1 MHYIREKRNELEKFI
16 HEQMIGPGGCLDKFS
31 IVQPEDCEETNGEVI
46 NTTPGSIYSS
56 AILFP
61 KRDKNVLQESDVD
74 DNESMTSDTEDS
86 MKDNDNSTANAD
98 DTNIDHSDDI
108 TSLARRFP
116 NSIGISCCMPYD
128 KLNED
133 VSIVVSGRYYTKIKS
148 ATELLVRINEP
159 SEFEAFFNTDDVKKV
174 VSQYTEYSKV
184 DDSYFIKLKAKI
196 NDQSLKQLHSD
207 LRDLNMIVCK
217 KVANKYTSLKD
228 IYEKISEKARYL
240 SSFKSD
246 LFNKYLMRVDAKG
259 NYPAKDIVDDIN
271 KAIDDIELY
280 ETFLSYIEDVIAI
293 SDSKGFGYWKEST
306 FDVPLDLSNI
316 DLHDSEKESLV
327 LKDIV
332 KINVSEGINMSMD
345 ARLKTIKK
353 GDKAYLKV
361 LIQNTSTPVQETT
374 KRYFSIVS
382 EMVNERSFF
391 GVKID
396 ISGKNLLPYHR
407 ESKLDASDEEA
418 NKLKYLYRSIEDY
431 GAGHLCSVNWKRE
444 DDGIM
449 HIWSEFLP
457 TYETPDV
464 EPVPSDKHIEVEED
478 GTIVPKKYLD
488 SPDALR
494 FKWLSVF
501 CQDDASNEDVRKGL
515 LDFIECYSNWIESQ
529 DLTSQTE
536 QEKSCGEENL
546 QKCRED
552 YLRMKQNIEYF
563 LSDDNNMLEF
573 RIMNAAMFMQLWH
586 NKPNNKQFVRE
597 NGRDLDFDFY
607 VENADEM
614 SIFGGDPAAW
624 RPFQLAF
631 ILLNLDGIYRR
642 NPNEEWE
649 KRNKQVDLV
658 WFPTGGGKTEAYL
671 GLIALTIIHRRRT
684 YGAQGYGTAALMR
697 YTLRLLT
704 TQQFQRAMRLIMALE
719 QIRKW
724 DTYDLGDDE
733 NPITIGL
740 YVGKN
745 SLPNAETG
753 TDSLE
758 EEIKK
763 FKWVE
768 GETNHGRIPLDICPW
783 CGSHIETCYDPYL
796 KPRENWFKC
805 SNALCTYGDID
816 TPFPVR
822 LCDDQV
828 YSKPPTLLFGT
839 VDKFAQLAKMVD
851 SKPTKDSRR
860 LFNSNTLP
868 PDLIIQDELHLLLG
882 PLGSAVALF
891 ECAIDQLCTRADG
904 TRPKIISSTAT
915 TRNTGLQ
922 IRALYNREVSIFPK
936 NGIDY
941 DDSFFA
947 FYKREKRNGENEWRY
962 LSKRKYMGILPTGRT
977 QMTTQIRLAAIL
989 FVHRALFE
997 QSHLSVLNNDDYIKA
1012 ADYYY
1017 SIISYFNSLKEVGKT
1032 DAQFYQEFAKYT
1044 RRLFKRVLRYSNKL
1058 ECFYAYNDHFEKSE
1072 LTGRLSGK
1080 EAVEA
1085 LSIAQNLK
1093 WAPDNRLP
1101 KQVGK
1106 KWKRAELPADMIL
1119 ATNMISVG
1127 LDVGRFNTIIM
1138 NSMPRNIAE
1147 YIQASS
1153 RVARE
1158 KEGLVITLHSPFNQ
1172 RDVSHFEKFREFHEK
1187 LYYYVEPISITP
1199 FSPKAVTRFLPLFI
1213 ATIVRHKYANV
1224 SLRTD
1229 AHKVNA
1235 TLALQIKQDFKAYFT
1250 ERYQKYAN
1258 DASIPNNEK
1267 GLLTDSMLQEICN
1280 QINHNIDLWE
1290 TLATT
1295 KGQDLVYYIFG
1306 NTNPDIFELF
1316 ASPED
1321 FEGEQPTDKW
1331 LVPNALRVIE
1341 PESVIHVKE

>member
-1 MHYIREKRNELEKFI
+1 MDYIRDKRNELEKFI
-16 HEQMIGPGGCLDKFS
+16 QEQMIGPGGCRDKFS
-31 IVQPEDCEETNGEVI
+31 MIQPEDSKDKAGEVI

-74 DNESMTSDTEDS
+74 DADNDNTTPNADDS
-86 MKDNDNSTANAD
+86 VEDNDNSTANAD
-98 DTNIDHSDDI
+98 DTNIDHSEDI

-133 VSIVVSGRYYTKIKS
+133 VKIVVSGRYYTKIKE

-174 VSQYTEYSKV
+174 VSQYIEYIKI
-184 DDSYFIKLKAKI
+184 DDSCFIKLIAKI
-196 NDQSLKQLHSD
+196 NDKSLKLLHSD

-217 KVANKYTSLKD
+217 KVADKYTSLKG
-228 IYEKISEKARYL
+228 IYDTISANARYL

-246 LFNKYLMRVDAKG
+246 LFNKHLMKVDARG
-259 NYPAKDIVDDIN
+259 NYPAKDIVNDIN

-280 ETFLSYIEDVIAI
+280 ETFISYIEDVIAI
-293 SDSKGFGYWKEST
+293 SDNKGFGYWKESR
-306 FDVPLDLSNI
+306 FNPKNEPLDLSEIN
-316 DLHDSEKESLV
+316 LYDSEKESVV

-332 KINVSEGINMSMD
+332 KINVSEGIDMSMD
-345 ARLKTIKK
+345 VRLKTIKK

-396 ISGKNLLPYHR
+396 ITSPYLEPYHR
-407 ESKLDASDEEA
+407 DSKLDASDEEA

-431 GAGHLCSVNWKRE
+431 GAGHLCSVNWNK
-444 DDGIM
+444 DDHGTK
-449 HIWSEFLP
+449 HVWSEFLP

-478 GTIVPKKYLD
+478 GTIVPRKYLD

-494 FKWLSVF
+494 FKWLSIF
-501 CQDDASNEDVRKGL
+501 DQNASDEDVRKGL
-515 LDFIECYSNWIESQ
+515 LDFIDCYSLWIESQ
-529 DLTSQTE
+529 DLSTQTE
-536 QEKSCGEENL
+536 QQKTCGKENL

-552 YLRMKQNIEYF
+552 YLRMKRNIEDF
-563 LSDDNNMLEF
+563 LGDDNNMLEF

-586 NKPNNKQFVRE
+586 NKPNNKKLVRE
-597 NGRDLDFDFY
+597 NGCDLDFDFY

-614 SIFGGDPAAW
+614 SIFGGVPAAW

-642 NPNEEWE
+642 NPNGEWSE
-649 KRNKQVDLV
+649 RNNLVDLV

-684 YGAQGYGTAALMR
+684 YGAQGYGTAAMMR

-745 SLPNAETG
+745 YLPNSNDELHNEAYAPSRVWSG
-753 TDSLE
+753 PNQ
-758 EEIKK
+758 
-763 FKWVE
+763 
-768 GETNHGRIPLDICPW
+768 NHGRIPLDVCPW
-783 CGSHIETCYDPYL
+783 CGSDITPSDNN
-796 KPRENWFKC
+796 REQSFHC
-805 SNALCTYGDID
+805 SNGLCSFGYVD
-816 TPFPVR
+816 PLPVR
-822 LCDDQV
+822 LCDEHI

-839 VDKFAQLAKMVD
+839 VDKFAQLAKKVD
-851 SKPTKDSRR
+851 TNLTKDSRR
-860 LFNSNTLP
+860 IFNSNTLP

-922 IRALYNREVSIFPK
+922 IRALYDREVSIFPK

-947 FYKREKRNGENEWRY
+947 FYKREKKKGETDWRY
-962 LSKRKYMGILPTGRT
+962 LSKRKYMGVLPTGRT

-997 QSHLSVLNNDDYIKA
+997 QSHLSVLNVEDYIKA

-1044 RRLFKRVLRYSNKL
+1044 RRLFKRVMRFSNKL

-1072 LTGRLSGK
+1072 LTGRLTGE

-1093 WAPDNRLP
+1093 WSPENRLP
-1101 KQVGK
+1101 KQVGRI
-1106 KWKRAELPADMIL
+1106 WKRAELPADMIL

-1158 KEGLVITLHSPFNQ
+1158 KDGLVITLHSPFNQ

-1213 ATIVRHKYANV
+1213 ATVVRHKYANV

-1229 AHKVNA
+1229 ANNINA
-1235 TLALQIKQDFKAYFT
+1235 TLASQIKQDLKAYFT
-1250 ERYQKYAN
+1250 DRYQEYTKN
-1258 DASIPNNEK
+1258 ASMPNNEK
-1267 GLLTDSMLQEICN
+1267 GLLTKGMLQEICN
-1280 QINHNIDLWE
+1280 QIDRNINLWE
-1290 TLATT
+1290 ALATA
-1295 KGQDLVYYIFG
+1295 KRQNLVYYVFG

-1321 FEGEQPTDKW
+1321 FEGDQPADKW

>member
-1 MHYIREKRNELEKFI
+1 MSYIREKRDELEGFI
-16 HEQMIGPGGCLDKFS
+16 QEQMIGPGGCRDKYT
-31 IVQPEDCEETNGEVI
+31 IQPKDCEETNGEVI

-61 KRDKNVLQESDVD
+61 QRDKTILKEGDAD
-74 DNESMTSDTEDS
+74 DNTTSDEDNGVEN
-86 MKDNDNSTANAD
+86 NDNSTANVD
-98 DTNIDHSDDI
+98 DTNIDHSEDI

-133 VSIVVSGRYYTKIKS
+133 VKIVVSGRYYTKIKE

-159 SEFEAFFNTDDVKKV
+159 FEFEAFFNTDGVKKV
-174 VSQYTEYSKV
+174 VSQYIEYIKI
-184 DDSYFIKLKAKI
+184 DDSCFIRLKAKI
-196 NDQSLKQLHSD
+196 NDQSLKQLRSD
-207 LRDLNMIVCK
+207 LRDLN
-217 KVANKYTSLKD
+217 KVLCSLVAKKYTSLTA
-228 IYEKISEKARYL
+228 IYENIGEKARYL
-240 SSFKSD
+240 SSLKSD
-246 LFNKYLMRVDAKG
+246 LFNKHLMKVDARG
-259 NYPAKDIVDDIN
+259 NYPAKDIVNDIN

-293 SDSKGFGYWKEST
+293 SDSKGFGYWKESR
-306 FDVPLDLSNI
+306 FNPKNVPLDLSKIN
-316 DLHDSEKESLV
+316 LYNSEIESVV

-332 KINVSEGINMSMD
+332 KINVSEGIVMSMD
-345 ARLKTIKK
+345 VRLKTIKK

-396 ISGKNLLPYHR
+396 ISSKNLLPYHR

-449 HIWSEFLP
+449 HVWSEFLP

-464 EPVPSDKHIEVEED
+464 EPVPSNKHIEVEEKD
-478 GTIVPKKYLD
+478 GTRVPKKYLD

-501 CQDDASNEDVRKGL
+501 CPDASNDDVRQGL
-515 LDFIECYSNWIESQ
+515 LDFIKCYSRWIESQ

-552 YLRMKQNIEYF
+552 YLRMKRNIEDF

-586 NKPNNKQFVRE
+586 NKPNNKKLVRE
-597 NGRDLDFDFY
+597 NACDLDFNFY

-614 SIFGGDPAAW
+614 SIFGGVPAAW

-671 GLIALTIIHRRRT
+671 GLIALTIIHRRRA

-724 DTYDLGDDE
+724 NTYYLGNDE

-740 YVGKN
+740 YVGSN
-745 SLPNAETG
+745 SLPNSETDLREEVNRG
-753 TDSLE
+753 TW
-758 EEIKK
+758 I
-763 FKWVE
+763 
-768 GETNHGRIPLDICPW
+768 GINQNHGRIPLDVCPW
-783 CGSHIETCYDPYL
+783 CGSEITPSDDNGEQGF
-796 KPRENWFKC
+796 EC
-805 SNALCTYGDID
+805 SNATCTFGCGEHL
-816 TPFPVR
+816 PVR
-822 LCDDQV
+822 LCDDHI

-839 VDKFAQLAKMVD
+839 VDKFAQLAKKVD
-851 SKPTKDSRR
+851 TSETKDSRR
-860 LFNSNTLP
+860 LFGSNTLP

-922 IRALYNREVSIFPK
+922 IRALYDRKVSIFPK

-947 FYKREKRNGENEWRY
+947 FYKREKRNGEEEWSF

-997 QSHLSVLNNDDYIKA
+997 QSHLSVLKNDDYIKA

-1072 LTGRLSGK
+1072 LTGRLSGE

-1093 WAPDNRLP
+1093 WSPENRLP
-1101 KQVGK
+1101 QQVGTR
-1106 KWKRAELPADMIL
+1106 WKRAELPADMIL

-1158 KEGLVITLHSPFNQ
+1158 KEGLVITLHNPFNQ

-1229 AHKVNA
+1229 AYNINA
-1235 TLALQIKQDFKAYFT
+1235 TLASQIKQELKAYFT
-1250 ERYQKYAN
+1250 KRYQNYAN
-1258 DASIPNNEK
+1258 DDSIPNNEK

-1280 QINHNIDLWE
+1280 QIDRNIDLWE
-1290 TLATT
+1290 TLATA
-1295 KGQDLVYYIFG
+1295 KDQNLVYYIFG
-1306 NTNPDIFELF
+1306 NPNPDIFELF
-1316 ASPED
+1316 ASPEY
-1321 FEGEQPTDKW
+1321 FEGEQPADKW